1 MIVSFLW
8 GVAFGLFFFGGLAWT
23 VKRGLSAKNPA
34 LVFFFSFVIRF
45 GVVLCGLVLV
55 SSGHIE
61 RIAACLAG
69 FLVARPFVT
78 RRASCI

>member
-8 GVAFGLFFFGGLAWT
+8 GVAFSLFFFGGLAWT
-23 VKRGLSAKNPA
+23 VKRGLTARNPA
-34 LVFFFSFVIRF
+34 LIFFFSFVVRF
-45 GVVLCGLVLV
+45 SVVLGGLLLV
-55 SSGHIE
+55 SSGQIE

-69 FLVARPFVT
+69 FIVARPFVT